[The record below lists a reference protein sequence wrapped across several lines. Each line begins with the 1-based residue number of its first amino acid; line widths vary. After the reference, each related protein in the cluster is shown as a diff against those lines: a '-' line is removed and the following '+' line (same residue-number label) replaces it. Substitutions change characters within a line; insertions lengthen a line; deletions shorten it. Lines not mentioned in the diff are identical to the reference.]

1 MVIAVCSLKGAPGVT
16 TLAVAMAA
24 RWPLP
29 ARPVVV
35 ECDPSGGSLLGR
47 FRLVPSPGLVSLT
60 AAARRTMDPDLLWSH
75 VQHLPGGLPVVL
87 APPGADYTRAA
98 LHTLLDSRRGAASV
112 LRAAGSAPGRVV
124 IADCG
129 RLDHSSPALRIARDA
144 DRVLLLVRPQ
154 TDDLMQLATSLER
167 VDLWAMRPG
176 LLLVGPGYSAAEV
189 TRELGVQVA
198 ATIPLDHRGAQ
209 AFGAGPGPRRGPTRS
224 ALGRAAHRLAHSL
237 TSPHPHSAVLSL
249 VPTHETP
256 VPITSFDTRWHAAVE
271 LEGRP

>member
-1 MVIAVCSLKGAPGVT
+1 MT
-16 TLAVAMAA
+16 TVALALAA
-24 RWPLP
+24 RWPAP

-60 AAARRTMDPDLLWSH
+60 AAARRTTTPDLLWSH
-75 VQHLPGGLPVVL
+75 VQHLPGGLPTVV

-98 LHTLLDSRRGAASV
+98 LHTLLDSRRGAVSV
-112 LRAAGSAPGRVV
+112 LRAAASPPDRVV

-129 RLDHSSPALRIARDA
+129 RFDHASPALSIARDA

-154 TDDLMQLATSLER
+154 TEDLMSLATGLEK

-189 TRELGVQVA
+189 TRGLGIPVM
-198 ATIPLDHRGAQ
+198 ATIPLDQRGAR
-209 AFGAGPGPRRGPTRS
+209 AFGGGGLGPRRGPTRS
-224 ALGRAAHRLAHSL
+224 ALGRVTHRLARSL
-237 TSPHPHSAVLSL
+237 TAHSQSAAPPL
-249 VPTHETP
+249 VPARETSVP
-256 VPITSFDTRWHAAVE
+256 VMGFDTRWRAAVD
-271 LEGRP
+271 LEDRP

>member
-16 TLAVAMAA
+16 TVALALAA
-24 RWPLP
+24 RWPQP
-29 ARPVVV
+29 ARLVVV

-47 FRLVPSPGLVSLT
+47 FRLVPSPGLISLT
-60 AAARRTMDPDLLWSH
+60 AAARRTTDPDLLWSH

-98 LHTLLDSRRGAASV
+98 LHTLLESRRGAVSV
-112 LRAAGSAPGRVV
+112 LRAAAPAPDRVV

-129 RLDHSSPALRIARDA
+129 RLEHGSPALSIARDA

-154 TDDLMQLATSLER
+154 TDDLMHLATSLER

-189 TRELGVQVA
+189 TRELGIQVT
-198 ATIPLDHRGAQ
+198 ATIPLDHRGART
-209 AFGAGPGPRRGPTRS
+209 FSAGPGPRRGPTRS
-224 ALGRAAHRLAHSL
+224 ALGRAAHRVARSLAV
-237 TSPHPHSAVLSL
+237 PHSVALSL

-256 VPITSFDTRWHAAVE
+256 VPITRFDTRWQSAVE